1 VVVPI
6 SRKQARR
13 GELESRI
20 HELAR
25 AGAFSFEGRV
35 FDRSQKQGT
44 DIQDALAILASGSLK
59 GEIEQSFD
67 AGELTCKLVATVDP
81 SERRRGVVTVV
92 VTGLH
97 LFITAVEWAQR

>member
-6 SRKQARR
+6 TRKAHRR

-25 AGAFSFEGRV
+25 AGAFSFEAHV
-35 FDRSQKQGT
+35 FDRILKRGI
-44 DIQDALAILASGSLK
+44 DIHDALAVLASGSLK
-59 GEIEQSFD
+59 GEIETATD
-67 AGELTCKLVATVDP
+67 AGELRCKMVAPVDP

-92 VTGLH
+92 INGLH